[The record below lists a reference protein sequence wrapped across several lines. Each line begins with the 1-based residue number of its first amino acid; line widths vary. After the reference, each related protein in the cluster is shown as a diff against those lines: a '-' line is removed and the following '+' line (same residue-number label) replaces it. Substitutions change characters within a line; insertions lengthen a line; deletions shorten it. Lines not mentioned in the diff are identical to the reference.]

1 MKFLFF
7 IFFTLFAFSCEK
19 TQLSPATAEI
29 LLEKISSYKGEK
41 VVLVNVWALWC
52 VPCVEEFPMI
62 LNLQKKTN
70 DLEVIFISADFED
83 KSQDVIKF
91 LNDHNVGPISYI
103 KRQKDE
109 DFIKGLS
116 PEWSG
121 TLPYTIVYAKK
132 SGLVIDSWEGK
143 KNKLRFKNSISLA
156 LKS

>member
-1 MKFLFF
+1 MFRSIPFVFLFF
-7 IFFTLFAFSCEK
+7 TCSK
-19 TQLSPATAEI
+19 TK
-29 LLEKISSYKGEK
+29 LLPISSKELIEKISTFKGK
-41 VVLVNVWALWC
+41 KAVLVNVWALWC
-52 VPCVEEFPMI
+52 KPCVDEFPMI

-83 KSQDVIKF
+83 KSKDVIKF
-91 LNDHNVGPISYI
+91 LNNHNVGPISYI

-116 PEWSG
+116 PKWSG

-143 KNKLRFKNSISLA
+143 KNKLRFENSISLA